1 VNAKQK
7 KSNLAKTR
15 VSATDD
21 ILQTYFTQI
30 KKIPLLSFE
39 EELELSRQIQAGDS
53 AARQKLIEANL
64 RLVVKIACSYKTPD
78 VAFMDIIQ
86 EGNMG
91 LMYATEK
98 YDHKR
103 HFRFSTYAHWWI
115 RQFITRFLTNKR
127 RAIRLPHRKEEVL
140 RKIQQNIHALT
151 QRLSR
156 QPSDQEIA
164 DDLGISVE
172 EVNFVLNMTSSQLP
186 LEIADEEDDTLS
198 ILELHEDYTY
208 SPECEFFRQFSRD
221 DTLRILNRLQAN
233 EKWVLVYR
241 FQLNGGKK
249 CTLRNI
255 GNKLGLSPETVR
267 QIEIRALKKMRTH
280 AEELRESLSA
290 S

>member
-1 VNAKQK
+1 VNTKQK
-7 KSNLAKTR
+7 KNNLAKNG
-15 VSATDD
+15 VSAADD
-21 ILQTYFTQI
+21 LLRMYFTQI

-39 EELELSRQIQAGDS
+39 EELELSRQIQVGNS
-53 AARQKLIEANL
+53 AAKQKLIEANL
-64 RLVVKIACSYKTPD
+64 RLVAKIACSYKTPD

-98 YDHKR
+98 YDYKR
-103 HFRFSTYAHWWI
+103 HLRFSTYAHWWI

-140 RKIQQNIHALT
+140 HKIQQNIHALT
-151 QRLSR
+151 QRLAR
-156 QPSDQEIA
+156 QPNAQEIA

-172 EVNFVLNMTSSQLP
+172 EVNFVLNMTSTQLP
-186 LEIADEEDDTLS
+186 LEPADEEDDALS

-208 SPECEFFRQFSRD
+208 SPECEFFRQFSHD

-233 EKWVLVYR
+233 EKRVLVYR

-249 CTLRNI
+249 YTLRKI
-255 GNKLGLSPETVR
+255 GDKLGISPETVR
-267 QIEIRALKKMRTH
+267 QIEIRALKKMRFH
-280 AEELRESLSA
+280 AEELRESLFA

>member
-1 VNAKQK
+1 VNTKQK
-7 KSNLAKTR
+7 KNNLAKTK
-15 VSATDD
+15 VPAADD
-21 ILQTYFTQI
+21 LLWTYFTQI

-39 EELELSRQIQAGDS
+39 EELELSRQIQAGDK
-53 AARQKLIEANL
+53 AARQKLIESNL

-91 LMYATEK
+91 LMYAAEK

-103 HFRFSTYAHWWI
+103 HLRFSTYAHWWV
-115 RQFITRFLTNKR
+115 RQSITRFLTNKR
-127 RAIRLPHRKEEVL
+127 RAIRLPHRKEEIL

-156 QPSDQEIA
+156 QPSAQEIA
-164 DDLGISVE
+164 DDLGVSVE
-172 EVNFVLNMTSSQLP
+172 EVNFVLNMTSSQLS
-186 LEIADEEDDTLS
+186 LETDDEEDDTLS

-208 SPECEFFRQFSRD
+208 SPECEFFRQFSHD

-233 EKWVLVYR
+233 EKRVLMYR
-241 FQLNGGKK
+241 YQLNGDKK
-249 CTLRNI
+249 YTLRTI
-255 GNKLGLSPETVR
+255 SKKLGLSPETVR

-280 AEELRESLSA
+280 AEELRESLFA

>member
-1 VNAKQK
+1 MNAKQK